1 MRSDV
6 DEAVFED
13 LITQLFRRVRQP
25 FKLGMREYLAAL
37 DVLQGDFELSGREE
51 LQLILQLLWC
61 HSLPQQRLF
70 EQIWHEVAQQ
80 VDSSSSQ
87 SRSDV
92 PDHRPSSESLPSVPL
107 REEPM
112 PAEMPQPR
120 LSQPELEPLA
130 LQPPLPSAD
139 IEDLPELQ
147 TYWPI
152 LRRSMA
158 YAWRYLR
165 RPRPDGP
172 LDVLDIESTVDHVA
186 KAGFFLSPVYHR
198 REINHASLLLL
209 IDQDGSMTPF
219 HRFSRDLAETA
230 QGGGLT
236 RVDVYYFHNVPTTH
250 VYRDP
255 RLTEPIALQE
265 IWPLCDGD
273 TSVLIFSD
281 AGAARGG
288 QHIERVRSTT
298 EFLVPLQQRTELIG
312 WLNPMPVDRWNGT
325 SAELIAYLVAMEQ
338 MDQDGFSNLIE
349 IIRGQPLQ
357 SAQG

>member
-1 MRSDV
+1 MRSEI
-6 DEAVFED
+6 DESALLE
-13 LITQLFRRVRQP
+13 LITQLFRRVRQS

-37 DVLQGDFELSGREE
+37 DVLQGDFDLSDRED
-51 LQLILQLLWC
+51 LKLMLQLLWC
-61 HSLPQQRLF
+61 HSQPQQRFF
-70 EQIWHEVAQQ
+70 EQIWHEVVQQ
-80 VDSSSSQ
+80 VDSSPSQ
-87 SRSDV
+87 PRSEK
-92 PDHRPSSESLPSVPL
+92 PAHRPLSDPLPSVPS
-107 REEPM
+107 REEPL
-112 PAEMPQPR
+112 PADTSQPP
-120 LSQPELEPLA
+120 LSQTELEPLV
-130 LQPPLPSAD
+130 LQPPLPPAE

-172 LDVLDIESTVDHVA
+172 LNVLDIEATVDQVA
-186 KAGFFLSPVYHR
+186 KTGFFLSPVYHR

-236 RVDVYYFHNVPTTH
+236 RVDAYYFHNVPTTY
-250 VYRDP
+250 VYRDA
-255 RLTEPIALQE
+255 RLTEPVALQE

-298 EFLVPLQQRTELIG
+298 EFLVPLQQRTRLIG

-349 IIRGQPLQ
+349 IIRGQPL
-357 SAQG
+357 